1 MGIPS
6 FFRVIIQEYPD
17 IHFWD
22 KNLPID
28 HLFFDFNC
36 LIYECVQQLQRIPL
50 DTFDSPDKQL
60 LDTICKYTQHIIC
73 DIVKP
78 SKSVYIAVDGPAPVA
93 KMIQQRSR
101 RYKRMLED
109 QYKEPLHTMYKQKR
123 SYNFKFDTT
132 RLSPGTE
139 FMTQMS
145 ERLRE
150 FAASGGFCRHL
161 RSVEARTG
169 FSVIISDSNLPGE
182 GEHKIM
188 KRIKSFRRSKE
199 TINDRV
205 SIYGLDADL
214 IVLSIASRK
223 NNIYIL
229 REPRYSDVEQ
239 EFYSDTEFL
248 YINIDK
254 CKNGFLQQYLP
265 NAKVDSA
272 YRLLDDLVFLT
283 FLCGNDFV
291 RAPPF
296 LLVKS
301 GGMDTI
307 MNLYKRSRRNS
318 QDWLVDKCSA
328 QINVRLLIRIFN
340 ELSQMEKVELQKLDE
355 RIQTFLT
362 KKTVTVSMDTV
373 RDRER
378 GMTPLKIHLARW
390 QHEEFFSPWYPERE
404 NDGSRE
410 YFTEFRYSDPEKW
423 YSWLFHVP
431 KVTEDII
438 TDYLESLAFTF
449 IYYYEGIAGI
459 SWHYAYYPH
468 VPPLPSDV
476 YKYLVEKY
484 DGEEKYETNGK
495 ISMREFLKFNIN
507 NNNKEP
513 LTPYQQLCMIFPPP
527 KLRELLP
534 IEFAESVLKNT
545 PKEWYPEPDINS
557 TETKLCRASGMKWI
571 YCEPELKKIPLEH
584 LLKVTTAAMEGNAM
598 KKRDKIRNRIKRN
611 ASKFIF

>member
-17 IHFWD
+17 IHFW
-22 KNLPID
+22 NEQLSID

-60 LDTICKYTQHIIC
+60 LDTICEYTQHIIC

-78 SKSVYIAVDGPAPVA
+78 LKSVYIAIDGPAPVA
-93 KMIQQRSR
+93 KMVQQRSR

-109 QYKEPLHTMYKQKR
+109 QYKEPLHAAYKQKR
-123 SYNFKFDTT
+123 TYNFEFDTT

-139 FMTQMS
+139 FMTKMS
-145 ERLRE
+145 EHIRE
-150 FAASGGFCRHL
+150 FAKSGGFCKHL
-161 RSVEARTG
+161 RTASARKG
-169 FSVIISDSNLPGE
+169 FSVSISDSNLPGE

-188 KRIKSFRRSKE
+188 KRIKTFRKDTS
-199 TINDRV
+199 TLDDRV

-223 NNIYIL
+223 NHIYIL

-248 YINIDK
+248 YIDIDK
-254 CKNGFLQQYLP
+254 CKIGFLQQYLP
-265 NAKVDSA
+265 NAPVRDA

-296 LLVKS
+296 LQVKS

-307 MNLYKRSRRNS
+307 MGLYTRSRRNT
-318 QDWLVDKCSA
+318 QDWLVDKRTA
-328 QINVRLLIRIFN
+328 QINIRLLMRIFE
-340 ELSQMEKVELQKLDE
+340 ELSRMEKVQLPKLDD
-355 RIQTFLT
+355 RIQRCLAE
-362 KKTVTVSMDTV
+362 DTV
-373 RDRER
+373 IVSKDNIRDREKN
-378 GMTPLKIHLARW
+378 MTPLKIHLARW
-390 QHEEFFSPWYPERE
+390 QHEEFFSRWYPERE
-404 NDGSRE
+404 KDGSRE
-410 YFTEFRYSDPEKW
+410 YFSEFRYADPEKW

-431 KVTEDII
+431 KVTDDII
-438 TDYLESLAFTF
+438 NDYLESLAFTF
-449 IYYYEGIAGI
+449 IYYYEGISGL

-476 YKYLVEKY
+476 SEYLQNKYKDIY
-484 DGEEKYETNGK
+484 DN
-495 ISMREFLKFNIN
+495 ISMTEFLKFNLAN
-507 NNNKEP
+507 NSKAP

-534 IEFAESVLKNT
+534 IKFAEDVLQNT
-545 PKEWYPEPDINS
+545 PAEWYPEPDINS
-557 TETKLCRASGMKWI
+557 KETRLCRASGMKWI
-571 YCEPELKKIPLEH
+571 YCEPELKNIPLDH
-584 LLKVTTAAMEGNAM
+584 LIKVTTVAM
-598 KKRDKIRNRIKRN
+598 KRGGLSERDTTRNTVKRC
-611 ASKFIF
+611 ASKFVF